1 MTKTQHDL
9 CHTWASWYV
18 QNGTSLNKLM
28 EIGGWSLF
36 EMVLRYAHLAGKYL
50 KISAFRVEGTVLAQ
64 S

>member
-1 MTKTQHDL
+1 
-9 CHTWASWYV
+9 
-18 QNGTSLNKLM
+18 M
-28 EIGGWSLF
+28 EIGEWSLF